1 MRDSN
6 PVRVLVGYDGS
17 PAAST
22 AIDAGSHLLPA
33 AHAIVAHLWR
43 PPFADTGL
51 RQRLWTGSRDIESF
65 VEAVER
71 EGHREAERLAAVGVK
86 LALAAGWTAEHLTR
100 RTYGGEGVQLAQIA
114 AETRADVI
122 LVGSHGLRG
131 SRAPLGGVSDMVVH
145 FGSRPIIVVP
155 HPLMLAEYTALAEGT
170 ALVGWDGSPS
180 AALAWRSA
188 HELFAGRRI
197 AAAAVDGDGV
207 AKVVPD
213 PPSPADALP
222 ATHLPADDTRR
233 VRARTVAKALS
244 AYART
249 NGAATLVVGSHGR
262 SAAHEVLLGSVAK
275 ATLHRADRPVMVV
288 PPPEPTEDRSGRST
302 G

>member
-33 AHAIVAHLWR
+33 AHAVVVHLWS

-51 RQRLWTGSRDIESF
+51 RQRLWTGSRDIEPF

-71 EGHREAERLAAVGVK
+71 EGRREAERIAAVGVK
-86 LALAAGWTAEHLTR
+86 LAQAAGWTAEHLTR
-100 RTYGGEGVQLAQIA
+100 RTYGGEGVQLAQIT

-122 LVGSHGLRG
+122 LVGSHGMRG

-155 HPLMLAEYTALAEGT
+155 HPLMLDEYTALAEG
-170 ALVGWDGSPS
+170 AAVVGWDGSPS

-188 HELFAGRRI
+188 RELFGGRRI
-197 AAAAVDGDGV
+197 AAATVDGDGV
-207 AKVVPD
+207 AQVVPD
-213 PPSPADALP
+213 PPGPVDELSAA
-222 ATHLPADDTRR
+222 RR
-233 VRARTVAKALS
+233 IRPRTVARALS

-249 NGAATLVVGSHGR
+249 NGAAILVVGSHGR

-288 PPPEPTEDRSGRST
+288 PPPEPTEDRPGRST
-302 G
+302 Q